1 MSVLVKNFINILRH
15 GAFEDRKPI
24 GMLSAYKWSQLTKLA
39 EHHHVLS
46 YYATGIEKYF
56 YDDNLNIPQKEIDT
70 IKGLLA
76 STARQSFFDLYSFDK
91 LYLYNKHHE
100 HQLAD
105 LIKKEYADEEQS
117 YVTRNLLAV
126 IIQTI
131 NNMYTGK
138 SYIRGIIDM
147 GILLRNDGDRVDFVK
162 LENWLKQTNTT
173 RLANLQ
179 GRMLIDCFGFN
190 VNEIPF
196 SESEEKHAE
205 HLLQRDLHCHATTH
219 LKTWEYRPGHNGFS
233 SGVKTAFRTI
243 GHAMSFY
250 RYSPSET
257 TSSITRGILKGI
269 QEIEE

>member
-1 MSVLVKNFINILRH
+1 MNVLVKNFINILRL
-15 GAFEDRKPI
+15 GAFDDHKPI

-46 YYATGIEKYF
+46 YYANGIEKYF
-56 YDDNLNIPQKEIDT
+56 YDDNLNIPQSEIDT

-76 STARQSFFDLYSFDK
+76 SSTRPTFSNLYNFDK
-91 LYLYNKHHE
+91 IYLYNKR
-100 HQLAD
+100 HQQQLTN
-105 LIKKEYADEEQS
+105 LIQKEYADNEQS
-117 YVTRNLLAV
+117 YCTRNMMAV

-138 SYIRGIIDM
+138 SYLRGIIDM
-147 GILLRNDGDRVDFVK
+147 GVLLRKEGDRVDFVK
-162 LENWLKQTNTT
+162 LENWLKQTGTT

-179 GRMLIDCFGFN
+179 GRMLIECFGFSD
-190 VNEIPF
+190 NEIPF
-196 SESEEKHAE
+196 SEDEEKHAE
-205 HLLQRDLHCHATTH
+205 RLLHHDLHCQATTH

-233 SGVKTAFRTI
+233 SGVKTAFRTM

-257 TSSITRGILKGI
+257 TSSITRGIIKGI